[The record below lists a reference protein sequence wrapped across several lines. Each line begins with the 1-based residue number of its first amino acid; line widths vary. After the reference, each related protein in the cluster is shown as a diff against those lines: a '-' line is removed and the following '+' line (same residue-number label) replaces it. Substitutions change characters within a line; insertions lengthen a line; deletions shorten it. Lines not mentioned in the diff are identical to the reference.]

1 MMVEIHLDWMA
12 ADKAVLPMFLVLS
25 GEAPHE
31 RRERTV
37 SSDAN
42 RAASQ
47 SGVPPSLVF
56 VCKGRFIKTQSEVE
70 VIEGMDG

>member
-1 MMVEIHLDWMA
+1 MVDIHLDKMA
-12 ADKAVLPMFLVLS
+12 ADKAVRPSLRVLS

-31 RRERTV
+31 RREITV
-37 SSDAN
+37 SSDAC

-47 SGVPPSLVF
+47 SGVLPFLVS